1 MRTQLQSRP
10 YQTLLN
16 PTTPPATRSSVAGL
30 AHDKTLTCFSWW
42 PYSDCKAAIAL
53 DPLYVK
59 GHLRA
64 GMALGLLERPQE
76 GLDHY
81 IAAIEIEPHN
91 EQVTHSPSHLKRVGV
106 ATGSR
111 PALQR

>member
-1 MRTQLQSRP
+1 M
-10 YQTLLN
+10 
-16 PTTPPATRSSVAGL
+16 A
-30 AHDKTLTCFSWW
+30 
-42 PYSDCKAAIAL
+42 YSDCKAAIAL

-91 EQVTHSPSHLKRVGV
+91 EQVTHSPSPFEAGRGRHRF
-106 ATGSR
+106 
-111 PALQR
+111 PARTAAMK